1 MSTSLTTYP
10 HVALT
15 AYSSDL
21 HIAGAEGIFDG
32 DRVVSFF
39 AGEREFLFNNSVLQ
53 ECELR
58 RNPASSILLNANFI
72 VFLTLS
78 NFQLEKNLYKN

>member
-1 MSTSLTTYP
+1 MSTSPITYP
-10 HVALT
+10 HVSLIT
-15 AYSSDL
+15 YSNDL
-21 HIAGAEGIFDG
+21 HIAGAKGIFDG
-32 DRVVSFF
+32 ERVVSFF

-58 RNPASSILLNANFI
+58 RNPVSGILLNANFI

-78 NFQLEKNLYKN
+78 NFQSEKNLYKS